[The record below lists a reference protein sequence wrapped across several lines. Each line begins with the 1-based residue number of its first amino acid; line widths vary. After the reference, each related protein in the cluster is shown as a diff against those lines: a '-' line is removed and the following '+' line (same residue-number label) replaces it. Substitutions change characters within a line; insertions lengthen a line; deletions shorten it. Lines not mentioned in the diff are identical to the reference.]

1 MLTGGDRLMANT
13 PRSSGRDASKAQR
26 LAREKLEEREE
37 RLRLAEHAA
46 ASGIW
51 EIDIASDSVRGTRQ
65 FFLIMGLEPTE
76 EPVPMSV
83 LRGLRLPEDR
93 ERVNQGYTAAV
104 ERSVDF
110 YESEYRIIR
119 GDGEIRW
126 IFGRGKVIRDASGR
140 PVRYSGIDIDVTD
153 KKNAE
158 LALADSE
165 ARLKLAVFAGNI
177 GIWDW
182 DVTTDEM
189 TYSEEAKAMYG
200 FPAGLPVTYEMVRDA
215 TDPRDLPHTLNLAKL
230 ALDPLHRSKQ
240 PYEYRIIRSGGQV
253 RWILAKG
260 EATFATLDGVERAV
274 RYTGTIQD
282 ITDRKKVENRVRKNE
297 QRLRLALEAGQ
308 LAIWE
313 YDIATDSLQNTSDL
327 NRMLGFPEDHPL
339 DLADIRNR
347 YMPGDQERV
356 KAAGEAALAA
366 GNRYFQVEFRF
377 RRPDEAVRGLQLRA
391 EILLDEK
398 GRPSGAIGV
407 LLDVTERKEAE
418 EHRQFLVSELQHRTK
433 NILALVKSVASQ
445 TFRGEGES
453 ENLKTF
459 TSRLVALGNAHDLLH
474 GERPRETDL
483 REIVNASMR
492 PHGLSQGR
500 FDIGGPAL
508 PLSPRQGLAMSLA
521 LNELATNAAK
531 YGALLKSGGQVQI
544 RWQRDVSGDASGQLV
559 FTWTELGG
567 PDVVPPNRTGFG
579 TSLIKDHLAFAF
591 AGAASF
597 RFERGGLRYELRAP
611 WPNP

>member
-1 MLTGGDRLMANT
+1 MANT
-13 PRSSGRDASKAQR
+13 PRSSGPDASEAQR
-26 LAREKLEEREE
+26 LAREKYLEEREE

-46 ASGIW
+46 DSGIW
-51 EIDIASDSVRGTRQ
+51 EIDIASDTVRGTRQ

-76 EPVPMSV
+76 EPVPMTV

-165 ARLKLAVFAGNI
+165 ARLKLAVVAGNI

-182 DVTTDEM
+182 DLTTDEM
-189 TYSEEAKAMYG
+189 TYSEEAKAIYG
-200 FPAGLPVTYEMVRDA
+200 FPARQPVTYEMVRDA

-230 ALDPLHRSKQ
+230 SLDPLVRSKQ
-240 PYEYRIIRSGGQV
+240 PYEYRIIRSDGQL

-260 EATFATLDGVERAV
+260 EATFATIDGVETAV

-282 ITDRKKVENRVRKNE
+282 ITDRKKVENRIRKSE
-297 QRLRLALEAGQ
+297 QRLRLAIEAGQ

-327 NRMLGFPEDHPL
+327 NRMLGFPEDYPL

-356 KAAGEAALAA
+356 RAAGEAALAA

-377 RRPDEAVRGLQLRA
+377 RRPDEAVRWLQLRA
-391 EILLDEK
+391 EILLNDKRE
-398 GRPSGAIGV
+398 PSGAIGV

-418 EHRQFLVSELQHRTK
+418 EHRQFLASELQHRTK
-433 NILALVKSVASQ
+433 NILAIVKSIASQ
-445 TFRGEGES
+445 TFRGEAES
-453 ENLKTF
+453 EDLKTF
-459 TSRLVALGNAHDLLH
+459 TSRLVALGNAHELLH
-474 GERPRETDL
+474 GERPRSTDL
-483 REIVNASMR
+483 REIVNAAMR
-492 PHGLSQGR
+492 PHGLAQGR
-500 FDIGGPAL
+500 FEIDGPAL
-508 PLSPRQGLAMSLA
+508 PLSQRQGLAMSLA

-531 YGALLKSGGQVQI
+531 YGALLANSGRVRI
-544 RWQRDVSGDASGQLV
+544 RWQKQTSEDASAWFV
-559 FTWTELGG
+559 FTWKESGG
-567 PDVVPPNRTGFG
+567 PVVVEPKRIGFG
-579 TSLIKDHLAFAF
+579 TSLIREHLASAF
-591 AGAASF
+591 AGDASF
-597 RFERGGLRYELRAP
+597 SFDKDGLLYELKAP
-611 WPNP
+611 WPR